1 MPIINNTSD
10 IAKLLNRN
18 KASTKFFIG
27 KSLYRAYQKT
37 DTYFG
42 DGQLGVEFIY
52 HGGIVTP
59 IRDGYNAKL
68 TIYTCRFTH
77 NLPTIF
83 ICAFGDVSA
92 LYALLYIEERLE
104 DMDMLRRYISSRW
117 FQSPVGFEAICRML
131 KTYWQYNQYIR
142 RSKYGTL
149 LHKIIHHPSLTI
161 YEPEAIGAVRTTNG
175 IDLVHGGNFVMEFN
189 GQFGE
194 LF

>member
-1 MPIINNTSD
+1 MTIINNTSD
-10 IAKLLNRN
+10 IAKLLERS

-27 KSLYRAYQKT
+27 RSLYRAYQKT

-59 IRDGYNAKL
+59 IRNRANIKL

-77 NLPTIF
+77 NLPTVF
-83 ICAFGDVSA
+83 ICAFGSVSA

-104 DMDMLRRYISSRW
+104 DMDMLKRYMESSW
-117 FQSPVGFEAICRML
+117 FQSQVGFEAICRML

-161 YEPEAIGAVRTTNG
+161 YEPEAGAAIATPS
-175 IDLVHGGNFVMEFN
+175 IDLTYGGNFVMEFD